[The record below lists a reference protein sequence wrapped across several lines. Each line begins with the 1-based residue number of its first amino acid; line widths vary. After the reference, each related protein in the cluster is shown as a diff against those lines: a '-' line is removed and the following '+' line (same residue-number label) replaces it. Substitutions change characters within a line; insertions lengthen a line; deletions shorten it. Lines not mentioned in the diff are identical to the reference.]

1 MGTVTEHN
9 VAKIAGCFSGIDWSL
24 KSFCVNCR
32 KIAGMVHMRM
42 RQKNKIQI
50 SRRHRNTDWTEK
62 EYLDEIYRFTDEKL
76 RSVPSKDDP
85 NAEFDIAFLNRA
97 ALERHGYDTAT
108 ITDSD
113 LQELAG
119 RMGDYYCESSKFS
132 EDLRTACG
140 DFGLKL
146 RDTTNPK

>member
-1 MGTVTEHN
+1 M
-9 VAKIAGCFSGIDWSL
+9 L
-24 KSFCVNCR
+24 
-32 KIAGMVHMRM
+32 
-42 RQKNKIQI
+42 
-50 SRRHRNTDWTEK
+50 
-62 EYLDEIYRFTDEKL
+62 
-76 RSVPSKDDP
+76 
-85 NAEFDIAFLNRA
+85 
-97 ALERHGYDTAT
+97 T
-108 ITDSD
+108 ITDGD

>member
-1 MGTVTEHN
+1 MC
-9 VAKIAGCFSGIDWSL
+9 IRD
-24 KSFCVNCR
+24 R
-32 KIAGMVHMRM
+32 
-42 RQKNKIQI
+42 
-50 SRRHRNTDWTEK
+50 
-62 EYLDEIYRFTDEKL
+62 YLDEICSFTAAKL

-85 NAEFDIAFLNRA
+85 NAEFDIAFLNRT

-108 ITDSD
+108 ITDGD
-113 LQELAG
+113 LQKLAE
-119 RMGDYYCESSKFS
+119 RMGDYYCESNKFS